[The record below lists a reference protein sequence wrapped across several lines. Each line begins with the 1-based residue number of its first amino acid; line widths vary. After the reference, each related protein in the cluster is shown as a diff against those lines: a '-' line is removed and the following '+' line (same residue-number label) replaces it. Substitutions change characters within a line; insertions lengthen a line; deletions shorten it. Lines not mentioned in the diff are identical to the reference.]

1 MREEAKQNNND
12 KNKIPLWTKDFIAI
26 CIVNFIIFAAFQL
39 LMPVVP
45 QYAFYLGGDER
56 IAGYVVGIFTIS
68 AVLIRPWIGF
78 ELDRRGRKAIF
89 IIGLAIFVFAVLG
102 YIWFPVL
109 VSLLLFRVIHGF
121 GWAGST
127 TAAGAIVADIIPPQ
141 RRGEGMG
148 YYGMFSNLAMA
159 VGPALGLFLI
169 TNISFNSAFYVSA
182 ILAAIAFFLALFL
195 RVPPIL
201 KGEGENKPVFFEPT
215 SFQPGLIM
223 FFVTLTWGGIVSF
236 LPAYAFSLGLE
247 DIGIYFTIYAIVLM
261 AIRPFAGMISDRY
274 GSGVVLVPG
283 LICVSLAM
291 LIISYAHTLPVFLL
305 AAVLNGIGF
314 GSTHPTLQAL
324 TVTRAPVSRRGAA
337 NATFF
342 SAFDLGIGLGA
353 VILGNVAHWFSYALM
368 YRLAS
373 LSGII
378 GLVVFLLDR
387 WLNKRNVTQEAGAD
401 FNMR

>member
-1 MREEAKQNNND
+1 MRKGAKQNNNS
-12 KNKIPLWTKDFIAI
+12 IPLWTKDFIAI
-26 CIVNFIIFAAFQL
+26 CIVNFVIFAAFQL

-45 QYAFYLGGDER
+45 QYAISLGGDER
-56 IAGYVVGIFTIS
+56 TAGYVVGIFTIS
-68 AVLIRPWIGF
+68 AVLIRPWLGY
-78 ELDRRGRKAIF
+78 ELDRRGRKVIF
-89 IIGLAIFVFAVLG
+89 LLGLAIFIFSVLG
-102 YIWFPVL
+102 YVWFPTL
-109 VSLLLFRVIHGF
+109 ASLFLFRVIHGF

-127 TAAGAIVADIIPPQ
+127 TSAGAIVADIIPPQ

-159 VGPALGLFLI
+159 IGPALGLFLI
-169 TNISFNSAFYVSA
+169 TNVSFDSAFYVSA
-182 ILAAIAFFLALFL
+182 ILATMAFFLTFFL
-195 RVPPIL
+195 RVPPVL
-201 KGEGENKPVFFEPT
+201 RGEGDAKPVFFEPT
-215 SFQPGLIM
+215 SFQPGLVM

-236 LPAYAFSLGLE
+236 LPAYAYSLGIT
-247 DIGIYFTIYAIVLM
+247 DIGLYFTIYAVVLM
-261 AIRPFAGMISDRY
+261 AIRPVAGMISDRY
-274 GSGVVLVPG
+274 GSAIVLIPG

-291 LIISYAHTLPVFLL
+291 FIISYAHTLPVFLL

-324 TVTRAPVSRRGAA
+324 TVTRAPASRRGAA

-353 VILGNVAHWFSYALM
+353 VILGNIAHWFSFALM

-378 GLVVFLLDR
+378 GLIIFLWDR
-387 WLNKRNVTQEAGAD
+387 CRLKRNITQEAGAD
-401 FNMR
+401 YTILR